1 MLLFINNLQLF
12 MSHYVINSLYSIDG
26 RVVIRGTCMGE
37 IQGSSAHVL
46 RILEIYI
53 ILEVDRL

>member
-1 MLLFINNLQLF
+1 

-26 RVVIRGTCMGE
+26 RLVTCETCMGE

-46 RILEIYI
+46 RILAIYI
-53 ILEVDRL
+53 ILEVDRFEPQIETRV